1 MPSFYLS
8 MSTGRQVL
16 TWVDA
21 FMRTCKSP
29 DKIIGCKV
37 LASHPNGVV
46 ILGKTL
52 CYVNW
57 SYYRHILD
65 STRCF
70 PYFRPMCVTVPLLKL
85 NVEFPKKW
93 RVDFFLYSH
102 SRHFVVR
109 LFQLAVWNTARVI
122 CPDISKLMPTKTR
135 KLANIN
141 KFMRQKKLRTILN
154 PKNLLLPL
162 FKNVFPSDAFAL
174 NYLMTK
180 SVLQGESVKVWLQNF
195 SSRQ

>member
-1 MPSFYLS
+1 MVTYLFLTMPSFYLS

-122 CPDISKLMPTKTR
+122 CPDISKLMPIKTR

-141 KFMRQKKLRTILN
+141 KFMRQKKLWRSCPQIIYFFHSSKTYSQAT
-154 PKNLLLPL
+154 
-162 FKNVFPSDAFAL
+162 PSL
-174 NYLMTK
+174 WIIWW
-180 SVLQGESVKVWLQNF
+180 Q
-195 SSRQ
+195 SRCCKEKA